1 MPSIPNSA
9 PLSPSKPGGS
19 LGLVMDVR
27 HWRYS
32 LYRGYLNLLSE
43 ASKYH
48 LGWLWW
54 FLEPLAMT
62 AVFFIVFTFIRPR
75 GEDFVYFLIV
85 GVTAWLW
92 FSSGVGNATQ
102 SLTAAKALILQ
113 MKLPKPMFPV
123 ISAITVTY
131 KQAFVIAMLLAILG
145 SILGTS
151 AAWLALPV
159 LFAVEFVLIVACA
172 VTVAFLCAWLP
183 DMRFIVVS
191 GLQLMMFCSGIF
203 FDIATFPEAAQE
215 WFRLNPMAVLIEQY
229 RRVLLYGQAPDFVWC
244 AATAAASAAWIL
256 VMAWAYGCWDQQLT
270 RRIIS

>member
-1 MPSIPNSA
+1 
-9 PLSPSKPGGS
+9 
-19 LGLVMDVR
+19 MDMR

-43 ASKYH
+43 ASRYY

-62 AVFFIVFTFIRPR
+62 AVFFVVFTFIRPR

-85 GVTAWLW
+85 GVTVWLW
-92 FSSGVGNATQ
+92 FANGVGNATQ
-102 SLTAAKALILQ
+102 SLITAKSLILQ
-113 MKLPKPMFPV
+113 MKLPKIMFPS

-131 KQAFVIAMLLAILG
+131 KQTFVFTMLLTIFGVVFGPSISWLWFPIL
-145 SILGTS
+145 LT
-151 AAWLALPV
+151 
-159 LFAVEFVLIVACA
+159 VEFLLIMACA
-172 VTVAFLCAWLP
+172 ATVAFLCAWLP

-203 FDIATFPEAAQE
+203 FDIGTFPEAAQE

-229 RRVLLYGQAPDFVWC
+229 RAVLLHGMAPDLRWC
-244 AATAAASAAWIL
+244 GVVAVASAVWTAI
-256 VMAWAYGCWDQQLT
+256 MASAYVRWDQQLT
-270 RRIIS
+270 RRVIS